1 MIEGALSIELSRQA
15 GLVQLPGDLRGQLW
29 CAGCRILH
37 GIQRSRETAEVVP
50 GFGML
55 ARRQQQAL
63 AFPVGRHHDYGFGSW
78 QIGGQFSQCRAAGAR
93 LQSQH
98 GRTVGNEQ
106 GGQHGDQLLK

>member
-63 AFPVGRHHDYGFGSW
+63 AFPVGRHHHDGFGPG
-78 QIGGQFSQCRAAGAR
+78 QLGGQSGQGRAAGTWI
-93 LQSQH
+93 QGQH
-98 GRTVGNEQ
+98 GRTMGYEQ
-106 GGQHGDQLLK
+106 